1 MKQCM
6 PLDIL
11 HLLLD
16 TNLEWLRQAESL
28 VARVSDSSYS
38 NAAPA
43 AHGNKAGAHLRHVLE
58 FYEAFTNGL
67 ATGYIDYDARRRDT
81 LIERSRGTA
90 LQKIHLISE
99 QLTHLRSTL
108 SDRALQVR
116 MEDAAVALREDYWLA
131 STAAR
136 ELQALSSH
144 TVHHFALIAVALR
157 AHEIEVPADF
167 GFSPAT
173 LRYQREA
180 A

>member
-1 MKQCM
+1 MQ
-6 PLDIL
+6 LDKL

-28 VARVSDSSYS
+28 LARLSDSSYA
-38 NAAPA
+38 NAAPT

-58 FYEAFTNGL
+58 FYEAFTHGL
-67 ATGYIDYDARRRDT
+67 ATGCIDYDARCRDT
-81 LIERSRGTA
+81 LIERSRGAA
-90 LQKIHLISE
+90 LQRIHLLAH
-99 QLTHLRSTL
+99 QLAHLRSTL
-108 SDRALQVR
+108 TDCALHVR
-116 MEDAAVALREDYWLA
+116 IEDADSFNQDFWLA
-131 STAAR
+131 SSAAR

-157 AHEIEVPADF
+157 AHDIEVPADF